1 MQIFVQN
8 YLITRILRNGYSVS
22 TFSEPNLI
30 DSISLSRFSRLH
42 ENLDIKPKPWNS
54 TKIWKIIFVKIKT
67 TRKQTDDFAAW
78 KKGKQ
83 RVKFSRPMSSLK
95 KFIAK
100 NAIQMWVAKNEKKE
114 REENLES
121 GKHEKFTIQIN
132 SST

>member
-1 MQIFVQN
+1 MDIAFQLFLNRTLYLGFLDYMKTWISSQN
-8 YLITRILRNGYSVS
+8 PETQLK
-22 TFSEPNLI
+22 F
-30 DSISLSRFSRLH
+30 
-42 ENLDIKPKPWNS
+42 
-54 TKIWKIIFVKIKT
+54 WKIIFVKIKT

-114 REENLES
+114 REENLEN
-121 GKHEKFTIQIN
+121 GKHDKFTIQIN